1 MLKFFH
7 FSSPLKEKGQRMDEA
22 IAKWKQNFEK
32 SRDKMIEDFKQ
43 GNFAYKW
50 KGIYY

>member
-7 FSSPLKEKGQRMDEA
+7 FSSRLKEKGKRMDEA
-22 IAKWKQNFEK
+22 IANAKQNFEK
-32 SRDKMIEDFKQ
+32 LRDEMIEDFKQ